1 MVNNDDIVNFIAQ
14 TIEVGGLF
22 TVTKDDNK
30 FIMIDGEQVKHKLVD
45 DVEARPLAIYGTM
58 ATNAYIVNPFN
69 EGEASQSIS
78 NWYYSTR
85 NITLARILG
94 KIVMRILA
102 AGLRSHGKNATEEEG
117 DALCAKYLGKYA
129 GKVDEKMIKEFE
141 SLKGAINEMA
151 NIFYNKSL
159 RKCVFNC
166 LMFKQNA
173 RAHYTNIRKGSW
185 EVFEHITKAVLGI
198 TRKDNDDFDRTP
210 DNPNIP
216 VFETF
221 INMYVMI
228 LERLEEPAKLIDI
241 DLSNWKVI
249 KQYLPYLDQYYQQAK
264 WCTDSINRMKTM
276 CEGNCANCGNCGSY
290 NHASPASA
298 PDLPPAVANTI
309 NRMNGYN
316 PAPLMSNGVVNTD
329 LPPAVKQKMT
339 GLTPVPDLPLATGMV
354 NSDLPPM
361 VRQKMIG
368 Y

>member
-14 TIEVGGLF
+14 TIEIGGLF
-22 TVTKDDNK
+22 TVTKDENK

-69 EGEASQSIS
+69 EGEASQSIT

-85 NITLARILG
+85 NITIARILG
-94 KIVMRILA
+94 KLVMRVLA

-141 SLKGAINEMA
+141 SLKGSINEMA
-151 NIFYNKSL
+151 NIFYNKTK

-166 LMFKQNA
+166 LIFKQSS
-173 RAHYTNIRKGSW
+173 RTHYTNIRKGSW
-185 EVFEHITKAVLGI
+185 EVFDYITTKLLGI
-198 TRKDNDDFDRTP
+198 VRPDKDDFDWTP

-216 VFETF
+216 VFESF
-221 INMYVMI
+221 INIYVML

-264 WCTDSINRMKTM
+264 WCTDSINHMKTM
-276 CEGNCANCGNCGSY
+276 CENSSNTCATCGSCTGTGT
-290 NHASPASA
+290 SA
-298 PDLPPAVANTI
+298 PDLPPAVVSTI
-309 NRMNGYN
+309 NRMNGAY
-316 PAPLMSNGVVNTD
+316 APRVMMQPTNTVNSD
-329 LPPAVKQKMT
+329 LPPTVRQKMV
-339 GLTPVPDLPLATGMV
+339 GMGGVPVQYNSGSV

-361 VRQKMIG
+361 VRQKLG